1 MLDSQE
7 QPVATP
13 PGSVLRPEF
22 LQIQI
27 EYRNAS
33 TFLTVVGELDMAA
46 APLLRHALDE
56 LVPSVGSTLS
66 LDLAGISFVDSVGLV
81 PILEARDTW
90 LSGGGNFVITDPSA
104 VVRRLVNLLNSR
116 LSDDFRVLD

>member
-1 MLDSQE
+1 
-7 QPVATP
+7 
-13 PGSVLRPEF
+13 LRPEF

-116 LSDDFRVLD
+116 LLDDFRVLD